1 MNTKMVFAMVLISGV
16 FVIGCST
23 REKREAM
30 KTTPSHSARQVAAAE
45 EAPYVT
51 EFSFAKGSSELSE
64 TAKQDLRR
72 LITDAKRNSNI
83 KELKVISWA
92 DKEYPSKSTK
102 KLSSAERDLVKKRND
117 AIRDYVKDYSTGI
130 DVDTYSM
137 AERPGAIKEMLN
149 TSDARVKKS
158 LETAGIPTTESTVKS
173 PSKASKSIVMVI
185 TE

>member
-1 MNTKMVFAMVLISGV
+1 MNTKMVFAMALISGV

-23 REKREAM
+23 REKREVM
-30 KTTPSHSARQVAAAE
+30 KTPSPSARQVAAAE

-51 EFSFAKGSSELSE
+51 EFAFAKGSSELTE

-72 LITDAKRNSNI
+72 LITDARRNANI

-92 DKEYPSKSTK
+92 DKEYPSKDAK
-102 KLSSAERDLVKKRND
+102 KLSSAERDLVKKRNN
-117 AIRDYVKDYSTGI
+117 AIRDYVKDYSSGI

-137 AERPGAIKEMLN
+137 AERPGAIKEMFN

-158 LETAGIPTTESTVKS
+158 LETAGIPTTDSAVKS